1 MTDSKHTPGRWYV
14 GASGRIIMC
23 RMIAGNN
30 VPVAQITG
38 PLPND
43 EIKANARLIAAA
55 PDLLAALRECITDDD
70 AACYRTDD
78 PRVVHRRLNA
88 INDAARTAIAKAT
101 GQAD

>member
-55 PDLLAALRECITDDD
+55 PDMLEALRGLLETSPPPKGVRLDYSYLL
-70 AACYRTDD
+70 YRE
-78 PRVVHRRLNA
+78 
-88 INDAARTAIAKAT
+88 AARTAIAKAT
-101 GQAD
+101 GRDQMDL